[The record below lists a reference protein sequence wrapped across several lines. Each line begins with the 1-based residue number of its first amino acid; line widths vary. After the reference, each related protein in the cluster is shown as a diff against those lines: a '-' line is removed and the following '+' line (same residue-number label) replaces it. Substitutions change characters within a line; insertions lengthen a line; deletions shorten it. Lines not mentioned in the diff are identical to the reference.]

1 MFNKAFNPSRTVLR
15 LAVALLAS
23 ASIAGVTGIVGAAQ
37 AATPDEIKAKGT
49 AVIGVQMD
57 QFPWGF
63 IDENGK
69 NGGFDVEVANM
80 IAKEL
85 GVEVKFERITGQ
97 NRIPL
102 LTGGMVDFLVPS
114 MTITPERAKV
124 IQFVLPYSSNDITV
138 WGKKT
143 TDIKGNEDL
152 NKFVIGVNRG
162 SVFEPVLK
170 KVAPADTQI
179 KRFDDDATTVQALLS
194 GQVDAIL
201 GSVTYGLV
209 IDKTGNSGN
218 FERKYKV
225 ADNFQAMAVRKGDQ
239 ELLDYL
245 NDFVTRHTADGSL
258 DALYKKWIGVD
269 RARLPTTIEGV
280 DFTGKQ

>member
-1 MFNKAFNPSRTVLR
+1 MFNTALTLSRSKALGGFAALLLAATTFATSA
-15 LAVALLAS
+15 LAV
-23 ASIAGVTGIVGAAQ
+23 
-37 AATPDEIKAKGT
+37 TPEELKAKGT
-49 AVIGVQMD
+49 ATIGVQMD

-63 IDENGK
+63 IDQNGQ
-69 NGGFDVEVANM
+69 NDGFDIEIAKM

-102 LTGGMVDFLVPS
+102 LVNGNVDFLVPS
-114 MTITPERAKV
+114 MTITEERAKV
-124 IQFVLPYSSNDITV
+124 IQYVIPYSSNDITV
-138 WGKKT
+138 WGRT
-143 TDIKGNEDL
+143 DADIKGNEDL
-152 NKFVIGVNRG
+152 GKYVIGVNRG
-162 SVFEPVLK
+162 SAFEPLLV
-170 KVAPADTQI
+170 KVAPPNTEI

-209 IDKTGNSGN
+209 IQQTGNEAQYG
-218 FERKYKV
+218 RKYKV
-225 ADNFQAMAVRKGDQ
+225 SDNFQGMAVRKGDQ
-239 ELLDYL
+239 EMLDFL
-245 NDFVTRHTADGSL
+245 NDFVTRHTADGTL

-269 RARLPTTIEGV
+269 RAKLPTTLPGV

>member
-1 MFNKAFNPSRTVLR
+1 MFNSALTISRSRALSAIT
-15 LAVALLAS
+15 AALLA
-23 ASIAGVTGIVGAAQ
+23 ATAFATAAEAVT
-37 AATPDEIKAKGT
+37 PEEIKAKGT

-63 IDENGK
+63 IDQNGQ
-69 NGGFDVEVANM
+69 NDGFDIE
-80 IAKEL
+80 IAKLIAQEL

-102 LTGGMVDFLVPS
+102 LVNGNVDFLVPS
-114 MTITPERAKV
+114 MTITEERAKV
-124 IQFVLPYSSNDITV
+124 IQYVIPYSSNDITV
-138 WGKKT
+138 WAKK
-143 TDIKGNEDL
+143 DAEIKGNEDL
-152 NKFVIGVNRG
+152 GKYVIGVNRG
-162 SVFEPVLK
+162 SVFEPVLVK
-170 KVAPADTQI
+170 AAPPSTEI

-209 IDKTGNSGN
+209 IKETGHSAEY
-218 FERKYKV
+218 ERKYKV
-225 ADNFQAMAVRKGDQ
+225 ADNFQGMAVRKGD
-239 ELLDYL
+239 EEMLDFL

-269 RARLPTTIEGV
+269 RVKLPTTLPGI

>member
-1 MFNKAFNPSRTVLR
+1 MLNTALTFSRSKVLGGFAAVLLAASSFATTA
-15 LAVALLAS
+15 LAV
-23 ASIAGVTGIVGAAQ
+23 
-37 AATPDEIKAKGT
+37 TPEELKAKGT
-49 AVIGVQMD
+49 ATIGVQMD

-63 IDENGK
+63 IDQNGQ
-69 NGGFDVEVANM
+69 NDGFDIEIARL

-85 GVEVKFERITGQ
+85 GVEAKFERITGQ

-102 LTGGMVDFLVPS
+102 LINGNVDFLVPS
-114 MTITPERAKV
+114 MTITEERAKV
-124 IQFVLPYSSNDITV
+124 IQYVIPYSSNDITV
-138 WGKKT
+138 WGK
-143 TDIKGNEDL
+143 TDAAIKGNDDL
-152 NKFVIGVNRG
+152 EKYVIGVNRG
-162 SVFEPVLK
+162 SAFEPLLV
-170 KVAPADTQI
+170 KVAPPNTKI

-209 IDKTGNSGN
+209 IQQTGNDAQ

-225 ADNFQAMAVRKGDQ
+225 ADNFQGMAVRKGDQ
-239 ELLDYL
+239 EMLDLLT
-245 NDFVTRHTADGSL
+245 DFVTRHTADGSL

-269 RARLPTTIEGV
+269 RAKLPTTLPGV